1 MVHPTIS
8 VILPVYNCEDYIY
21 ESVQSILEQTFE
33 DFELL
38 IINDGSTDKSKQII
52 LSLDD
57 KRIRYLENRT
67 NQGLIK
73 TLNKGLHFSEG
84 EFIARMDA
92 DDLCVNTRFQM
103 QLEYFRQE
111 RNVDILGTNQ
121 YIIGTNERI
130 LHQSDNEENKV
141 RLLLQPAVAHSSV
154 MIKKRALTRNKLY
167 YDKAALYAEDYKLWI
182 DSSLCGLS
190 IQNLPEYLCGYRIHE
205 NQISKIQSHIQ
216 KMVTD
221 KIRLAYA
228 KYFFSDII
236 NGNEKDYLL
245 LLLGCPGYLEEEQQK
260 RIEGLYGKL
269 IDKNKEKLYFNQDIF
284 ECFLQY
290 RLFNLKKER
299 T

>member
-21 ESVQSILEQTFE
+21 ESVQSILEQTFG

-154 MIKKRALTRNKLY
+154 MIKKRALIRNKLY

-190 IQNLPEYLCGYRIHE
+190 IQNLPEYLCGYRMHE

-221 KIRLAYA
+221 RIRLAYA

-236 NGNEKDYLL
+236 NANEKDYLL

-260 RIEGLYGKL
+260 RIEGLCGKL

>member
-1 MVHPTIS
+1 MHPIIS

-73 TLNKGLHFSEG
+73 TLNKGLYFSKG
-84 EFIARMDA
+84 AFIARMDA

-121 YIIGTNERI
+121 YIIGTSERI
-130 LHQSDNEENKV
+130 LHQSNNEENKV

-154 MIKKRALTRNKLY
+154 MIKRQALIRNKLY

-190 IQNLPEYLCGYRIHE
+190 IHNLPEYLCGYRIHE

-221 KIRLAYA
+221 EIRLAYI
-228 KYFFSDII
+228 KYFFSDIV

-245 LLLGCPGYLEEEQQK
+245 LLLGSSDYLGEEQLK
-260 RIEGLYGKL
+260 RVEGLCRKL
-269 IDKNKEKLYFNQDIF
+269 VNKNKERLYFCQDIF

-290 RLFNLKKER
+290 RLFNLKKEQ